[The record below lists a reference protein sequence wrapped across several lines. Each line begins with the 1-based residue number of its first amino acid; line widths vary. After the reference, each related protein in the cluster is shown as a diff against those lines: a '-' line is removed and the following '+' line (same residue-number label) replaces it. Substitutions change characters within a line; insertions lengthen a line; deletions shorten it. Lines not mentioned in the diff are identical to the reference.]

1 MREERCLADRQ
12 AGTTTVL
19 FYFFA
24 PIAGLADRELAV
36 AETFGFSF
44 FGFFVS
50 FLLFLPLAIVCPSK
64 MQRSDALVTRVTAVV
79 HTLLLLVPLDQRL
92 HDLTL
97 RDLAV

>member
-1 MREERCLADRQ
+1 MREERFLTNRQ
-12 AGTTTVL
+12 VVTIMVL
-19 FYFFA
+19 LYFFA

-64 MQRSDALVTRVTAVV
+64 MQRSDALVT
-79 HTLLLLVPLDQRL
+79 
-92 HDLTL
+92 
-97 RDLAV
+97 

>member
-1 MREERCLADRQ
+1 MRDELFLANRQ
-12 AGTTTVL
+12 AGIVRVL

-64 MQRSDALVTRVTAVV
+64 MQRSDALVT
-79 HTLLLLVPLDQRL
+79 
-92 HDLTL
+92 
-97 RDLAV
+97 

>member
-1 MREERCLADRQ
+1 MREERCLANRQ

-50 FLLFLPLAIVCPSK
+50 FLLFLPLAILRPSK
-64 MQRSDALVTRVTAVV
+64 MQRSDALVTRVTAVI

-92 HDLTL
+92 HNLTL